1 MTEVQT
7 NPVEE
12 KAPNPYNAKK
22 SWHTPDNPKMESADG
37 LFYAPSSEQQATPS
51 DEESEKPPAKSS
63 KDVNYKKRYDDLKK
77 HYDSKISEFKQREQ
91 ELVAEAAENAPAYQ
105 APKTLEELEEFKA
118 KNPDLYE
125 TVETVAHLQSETQTE
140 TLRQQLSALQER
152 EADILKREA
161 ETMLRERHPD
171 FEDIRGDDAFH
182 EWAKEQP
189 EVIQQWIYANNSDG
203 TLASRAIDLYK
214 MEKGIVQPPQKRQ
227 SKTKEQR
234 SAADMVSTK
243 TTAVDSKAPK
253 VWTEKEIA
261 KMSID
266 QFDRYED
273 EIKLA
278 LSEGRIAK

>member
-1 MTEVQT
+1 MAETQT

-12 KAPNPYNAKK
+12 KQPNPYNAKK
-22 SWHTPDNPKMESADG
+22 AWHKPDKPKMESADG
-37 LFYAPSSEQQATPS
+37 LFYAPSEDEQATPS
-51 DEESEKPPAKSS
+51 EDSETPPDKKS

-77 HYDSKISEFKQREQ
+77 HYDNRLAEFKQKEQ
-91 ELVAEAAENAPAYQ
+91 ELLADAAEKAPKYK
-105 APKTLEELEEFKA
+105 APKTLEELQEFKRR
-118 KNPDLYE
+118 NPDLYE
-125 TVETVAHLQSETQTE
+125 TVETVAHLQSENQTE
-140 TLRQQLSALQER
+140 ALRQQLSSLQER

-161 ETMLRERHPD
+161 ETVLKERHPD

-189 EVIQQWIYANNSDG
+189 EDIQRWVYANNSDA

-214 MEKGIVQPPQKRQ
+214 MERGISQSPQKRQ
-227 SKTKEQR
+227 SKKQERR

-243 TTAVDSKAPK
+243 TTAVDAKAPK
-253 VWTEKEIA
+253 VWTEREIA
-261 KMSID
+261 NMSID

-273 EIKLA
+273 EIKQA

>member
-1 MTEVQT
+1 MAEAQT

-22 SWHTPDNPKMESADG
+22 DWHTPDKPRMESADG
-37 LFYAPSSEQQATPS
+37 LFFAPSEEQQATPS
-51 DEESEKPPAKSS
+51 EESEKPPAKES

-77 HYDSKISEFKQREQ
+77 HYDNRIAEFKQKEQ
-91 ELVAEAAENAPAYQ
+91 ELLAEAAEKAPKYQ

-125 TVETVAHLQSETQTE
+125 TVETVAHLQSENQTE
-140 TLRQQLSALQER
+140 ELRQQLTALQER
-152 EADILKREA
+152 EADIMKREA
-161 ETMLRERHPD
+161 ETILRERHPD

-189 EVIQQWIYANNSDG
+189 EDIQKWIYANNSDA

-214 MEKGIVQPPQKRQ
+214 MEKGINQPPQKRQ
-227 SKTKEQR
+227 SKQEENR

-243 TTAVDSKAPK
+243 TTAVDAKAPK
-253 VWTEKEIA
+253 VWTEREIA
-261 KMSID
+261 NMSID
-266 QFDRYED
+266 QFDKHED
-273 EIKLA
+273 EIKQALA
-278 LSEGRIAK
+278 EGRIAK

>member
-37 LFYAPSSEQQATPS
+37 LFYAPSQEQQATPS
-51 DEESEKPPAKSS
+51 EEESEKPPAK
-63 KDVNYKKRYDDLKK
+63 
-77 HYDSKISEFKQREQ
+77 
-91 ELVAEAAENAPAYQ
+91 
-105 APKTLEELEEFKA
+105 
-118 KNPDLYE
+118 
-125 TVETVAHLQSETQTE
+125 TQTE

-189 EVIQQWIYANNSDG
+189 EAIQQWIYANNSDG

-214 MEKGIVQPPQKRQ
+214 MERGIVQPPQKRQ

-261 KMSID
+261 SMSID
-266 QFDRYED
+266 QFDRYES

>member
-1 MTEVQT
+1 MAEAQT

-22 SWHTPDNPKMESADG
+22 AWHTPDKPRMESADG
-37 LFYAPSSEQQATPS
+37 LFFAPSKEEQATPS
-51 DEESEKPPAKSS
+51 EESETPPAKNS

-77 HYDSKISEFKQREQ
+77 HYDNRIAEFKQKEQ
-91 ELVAEAAENAPAYQ
+91 ELLAEAAEKAPKYQ
-105 APKTLEELEEFKA
+105 APKTLEELEQFKA

-125 TVETVAHLQSETQTE
+125 TVETVAHLQSENQTE
-140 TLRQQLSALQER
+140 ELRQQLTALQER
-152 EADILKREA
+152 EADIMKREA
-161 ETMLRERHPD
+161 ETVLRERHPD

-189 EVIQQWIYANNSDG
+189 DDIQKWIYANNSDA

-214 MEKGIVQPPQKRQ
+214 MEKGINQPPQKRQ
-227 SKTKEQR
+227 SKQEENR

-243 TTAVDSKAPK
+243 TTAVDAKAPK
-253 VWTEKEIA
+253 VWTEREIA

-266 QFDRYED
+266 QFDKYED
-273 EIKLA
+273 EIKQALA
-278 LSEGRIAK
+278 EGRIAK

>member
-1 MTEVQT
+1 MAEAQT

-22 SWHTPDNPKMESADG
+22 AWHTPDKPSMGDADG
-37 LFYAPSSEQQATPS
+37 LFYARPKEEQATPS
-51 DEESEKPPAKSS
+51 EESETPPVKNS

-77 HYDSKISEFKQREQ
+77 HYDNRIAEFKQKEQ
-91 ELVAEAAENAPAYQ
+91 ELLAEAAEKAPKYQ
-105 APKTLEELEEFKA
+105 APKTLEELEQFKA

-125 TVETVAHLQSETQTE
+125 TVETVAHLQSENQTE
-140 TLRQQLSALQER
+140 ELRQQLTALQER
-152 EADILKREA
+152 EADIMKREA
-161 ETMLRERHPD
+161 ETILRERHPD

-189 EVIQQWIYANNSDG
+189 DDIQKWIYANNSDA

-214 MEKGIVQPPQKRQ
+214 MEKGINQPPQKRQ
-227 SKTKEQR
+227 SKQEENR

-243 TTAVDSKAPK
+243 TTTVDAKAPK
-253 VWTEKEIA
+253 VWTESEIA

-266 QFDRYED
+266 QFDKYED
-273 EIKLA
+273 EIKQALA
-278 LSEGRIAK
+278 EGRIAK

>member
-1 MTEVQT
+1 MAETQT

-12 KAPNPYNAKK
+12 KQPNPYNAKK
-22 SWHTPDNPKMESADG
+22 AWHKPDKPKMESADG
-37 LFYAPSSEQQATPS
+37 LFYAPSEDEQATPS
-51 DEESEKPPAKSS
+51 EDSETPPDKKS

-77 HYDSKISEFKQREQ
+77 HYDNRLSEFKQKEQ
-91 ELVAEAAENAPAYQ
+91 ELLAEAAEKAPKYK
-105 APKTLEELEEFKA
+105 APKTLEELQEFKR

-140 TLRQQLSALQER
+140 ALRQQLSSLQER

-161 ETMLRERHPD
+161 EATLKKNHPD
-171 FEDIRGDDAFH
+171 FEDIRGADDFH

-189 EVIQQWIYANNSDG
+189 EDIQRWVYANNSDVA
-203 TLASRAIDLYK
+203 LASRAIDLYK
-214 MEKGIVQPPQKRQ
+214 MEKGIAQSPQKRQ
-227 SKTKEQR
+227 SKKQEKR

-243 TTAVDSKAPK
+243 TTAVDAKAPK
-253 VWTEKEIA
+253 IWTEREIA
-261 KMSID
+261 SMSID

-273 EIKLA
+273 EIKQA

>member
-1 MTEVQT
+1 MAEAQT

-22 SWHTPDNPKMESADG
+22 AWHTPDKPRMESADG
-37 LFYAPSSEQQATPS
+37 LFFAPSEEQQATPS
-51 DEESEKPPAKSS
+51 EESEKPPAKES

-77 HYDSKISEFKQREQ
+77 HYDNRIAEFKQKEQ
-91 ELVAEAAENAPAYQ
+91 ELLAEAAEKAPKYQ

-125 TVETVAHLQSETQTE
+125 TVETVAHLQSENQTE
-140 TLRQQLSALQER
+140 ELRQQLTALQER
-152 EADILKREA
+152 EADIMKREA
-161 ETMLRERHPD
+161 ETVLRERHPD

-189 EVIQQWIYANNSDG
+189 DDIQKWIYANNSDA

-214 MEKGIVQPPQKRQ
+214 MEKGINQPPQKRQ
-227 SKTKEQR
+227 SKQEENR

-243 TTAVDSKAPK
+243 TTAVDAKAPK
-253 VWTEKEIA
+253 VWTEREIA

-266 QFDRYED
+266 QFDKYED
-273 EIKLA
+273 EIKQALA
-278 LSEGRIAK
+278 EGRIAK

>member
-22 SWHTPDNPKMESADG
+22 SWHTPDRPRTESADG
-37 LFYAPSSEQQATPS
+37 LFYAPSPEQQATPS
-51 DEESEKPPAKSS
+51 EEETEKPPAKSS

-91 ELVAEAAENAPAYQ
+91 ELVAEAAENTPAYQ

-189 EVIQQWIYANNSDG
+189 EAIQQWIYANNSDG

-227 SKTKEQR
+227 SKAKEQR

-253 VWTEKEIA
+253 IWTEKEIA
-261 KMSID
+261 SMSID

>member
-1 MTEVQT
+1 MAETQT

-12 KAPNPYNAKK
+12 KEPNPYNAKK
-22 SWHTPDNPKMESADG
+22 AWHKPDKPTMESADG
-37 LFYAPSSEQQATPS
+37 LFYAPSEDEQATPS
-51 DEESEKPPAKSS
+51 ENSETPPDKKS

-77 HYDSKISEFKQREQ
+77 HYDNRLSEFKQKEQ
-91 ELVAEAAENAPAYQ
+91 ELLAEAAEKAPKYK
-105 APKTLEELEEFKA
+105 APKTLEELQEFKRR
-118 KNPDLYE
+118 NPDLYE

-140 TLRQQLSALQER
+140 ALRQQLSSLQER

-161 ETMLRERHPD
+161 ETMLKKNHPD
-171 FEDIRGDDAFH
+171 FEDIRGADDFH

-189 EVIQQWIYANNSDG
+189 EDIQRWVYANNSDA

-214 MEKGIVQPPQKRQ
+214 MERGISQSPQKRQ
-227 SKTKEQR
+227 SKKQENR

-243 TTAVDSKAPK
+243 TTAVDAKAPK
-253 VWTEKEIA
+253 VWTEREIA
-261 KMSID
+261 NMSID

-273 EIKLA
+273 EIKQA

>member
-1 MTEVQT
+1 MAETQT

-22 SWHTPDNPKMESADG
+22 DWHVPDKPSMGDADG
-37 LFYAPSSEQQATPS
+37 LFYAPSEDQQATPS
-51 DEESEKPPAKSS
+51 EESEKPLVKNS

-77 HYDSKISEFKQREQ
+77 HYDNRISEFKQKEQ
-91 ELVAEAAENAPAYQ
+91 ELLAEAAEKAPKYQ
-105 APKTLEELEEFKA
+105 APKTLEELEKFKA

-125 TVETVAHLQSETQTE
+125 TVETVAHLQSENQTQE
-140 TLRQQLSALQER
+140 LRQQLSAIQER
-152 EADILKREA
+152 EADLLKREA
-161 ETMLRERHPD
+161 ETVLRANHPD
-171 FEDIRGDDAFH
+171 FEDIRGNDDFH
-182 EWAKEQP
+182 EWAKAQP
-189 EVIQQWIYANNSDG
+189 EDIQKWIYSNNSDA

-214 MEKGIVQPPQKRQ
+214 MEKGIIAQSPQKRQ
-227 SKTKEQR
+227 SRNQENR

-243 TTAVDSKAPK
+243 TTAVDAKAPK
-253 VWTEKEIA
+253 IWTEREIA

>member
-1 MTEVQT
+1 MAEAQT

-22 SWHTPDNPKMESADG
+22 DWHTPDKPRMESADG
-37 LFYAPSSEQQATPS
+37 LFFAPSEEQQATPS
-51 DEESEKPPAKSS
+51 EESEKPPAKES

-77 HYDSKISEFKQREQ
+77 HYDNRIAEFKQKEQ
-91 ELVAEAAENAPAYQ
+91 ELLAEAAEKAPKYQ
-105 APKTLEELEEFKA
+105 APKTLEELEQFKA

-125 TVETVAHLQSETQTE
+125 TVETVAHLQSENQTE
-140 TLRQQLSALQER
+140 ELRQQLTALQER
-152 EADILKREA
+152 EADIMKREA
-161 ETMLRERHPD
+161 ETILRERHPD

-189 EVIQQWIYANNSDG
+189 DDIQKWIYANNSDA

-214 MEKGIVQPPQKRQ
+214 MEKGINQPPQKRQ
-227 SKTKEQR
+227 SKQEENR

-243 TTAVDSKAPK
+243 TTAVDAKAPK
-253 VWTEKEIA
+253 VWTEREIA

-266 QFDRYED
+266 QFDKYED
-273 EIKLA
+273 EIKQALA
-278 LSEGRIAK
+278 EGRIAK